1 MSTSKMHAGEA
12 DIDVALVGQLIAEQ
26 FPRWAGL
33 PISAVGS
40 MGTVNAIYRVGDH
53 LCARLPRVEEWARDL
68 EREWRWLP
76 RLAPGLSLTIPE
88 PVGKGHATDSYPF
101 SWAIYGWI
109 EGRPYADDLVDD
121 ELRAARDL
129 AGFVD
134 ELRRMDP
141 ARGAPRG
148 GRGPLHELDAPTREA
163 LWSAGGVIDGDASIA
178 AWERALEAP
187 AWRGTP
193 VWVHA
198 DLLRPN
204 VLVRG
209 GQLCGVIDFGGV
221 GVGDPA
227 ADVIAAWTVFG
238 SAGRR
243 AFREALGVDD
253 GTWNRARGLAL
264 HQAALIIPYYGETNP
279 GFVSLA
285 RRTVEEI
292 LVDVGA

>member
-1 MSTSKMHAGEA
+1 MSTGKMHAGEA
-12 DIDVALVGQLIAEQ
+12 DIDAALVGRLIAEQ

-33 PISAVGS
+33 PISAVGL
-40 MGTVNAIYRVGDH
+40 MGTVNAIYRIGDH

-68 EREWRWLP
+68 EREWLWLP
-76 RLAPGLSLTIPE
+76 GLAPGLSLPIPE
-88 PVGKGHATDSYPF
+88 PVGKGRATDSYPF

-121 ELRAARDL
+121 EPQAARDL
-129 AGFVD
+129 AWFVD
-134 ELRRMDP
+134 ELRRIDP

-148 GRGPLHELDAPTREA
+148 GRGPLRELDDPTREA
-163 LWSAGGVIDGDASIA
+163 LSSARGIIDVEAAIA

-187 AWRGTP
+187 AWEGTP

-204 VLVRG
+204 VLVCDGR
-209 GQLCGVIDFGGV
+209 LCGIIDFGGV
-221 GVGDPA
+221 GIGDPT
-227 ADVIAAWTVFG
+227 ADAIAAWSVFG
-238 SAGRR
+238 SEGRR

-264 HQAALIIPYYGETNP
+264 HQAALIIPYYDETNP

-285 RRTVEEI
+285 RRTIEEV
-292 LVDVGA
+292 LADA